1 MPSMPSMPSFKG
13 MKSPSMP
20 SLPSNVLAKGG
31 IGGLAKKLSSS
42 SISHDGDALVGGSV
56 DFEVVVREQQGG
68 EERAYATTLTKTM
81 LAKPLS
87 KALIGPLLS
96 ELGKQDRNACRF
108 KICHVVGVGVDDEQ
122 LHAWAIYRLSVRKL
136 LKAKAESEGGTLV
149 EGDKFRVTVTLR
161 SEEELQVMR
170 SAREAAAKSLIL
182 SRKGAVF
189 LIHGPEGEPLA
200 AKVGPGWLKK
210 TVRAS
215 LIQPFLQAYNEQG
228 HVRQW
233 VREDDLL
240 GVTVRAYDAPA
251 GRGTYFDT
259 WEHRP
264 FEQRCPSRPALD
276 GPALT
281 LPRHGA
287 HRSCTVLVLRIR
299 GGSWEEPSSP
309 QSSSHEA
316 SMHGAGGP
324 THGFSPRPKA
334 AAQGSYRLSAGDVQA
349 EMASPEPSGANP
361 FLAAS
366 PFSAEEAAATGR
378 TPTRCAYLQA
388 ETFSPPGFAVSSN
401 PFLSPGSV
409 SYL

>member
-1 MPSMPSMPSFKG
+1 MPSMPSFKG

-42 SISHDGDALVGGSV
+42 NISHDGDALVGGSV

-68 EERAYATTLTKTM
+68 EERGYATTLTKTM

-170 SAREAAAKSLIL
+170 SAREAAAKSLIS

-264 FEQRCPSRPALD
+264 FEQRCVDLLA
-276 GPALT
+276 G
-281 LPRHGA
+281 
-287 HRSCTVLVLRIR
+287 SCTVLVLRIR

-334 AAQGSYRLSAGDVQA
+334 AAKGSYRLSAGDVQA

-366 PFSAEEAAATGR
+366 PFSAEEENLLDMELSTDNPPGFSMM
-378 TPTRCAYLQA
+378 PGFSKPA